1 MNKEFN
7 KGLLLAGFGSFWWG
21 FFGVIYFKYIAY
33 IGHIELVVHRCLWTA
48 FTLILTTFFFSKW
61 NIFFKIVKNKSN
73 LFYLF
78 ISGFLIFINWGV
90 WIYAIATNRII
101 DASFGYFIM
110 PILSV
115 MLGYLFFKEKLNKKR
130 VFSIM
135 LVILYILFLL
145 IVSIKSLPW
154 VGLIVA
160 LSWGFYNLVRKKINV
175 DTDVGLLIE
184 SLFILPF
191 ALLAFY
197 LIASKGYNDFQL
209 SDPSM
214 MLFIYLAGPMT
225 VIPLFLYVR
234 GVELCGLGPTGMI
247 FYITPTFQFL
257 LGYFYYNEPF
267 SITKLV
273 SFIFIWIAV
282 IIYLKDLNAVSYT
295 HLTLPTKL
303 TG

>member
-7 KGLLLAGFGSFWWG
+7 NGLLLAGLGSFWWG
-21 FFGVIYFKYIAY
+21 FFGVIYFKYISY
-33 IGHIELVVHRCLWTA
+33 IGYIELVIHRCLWTA
-48 FTLILTTFFFSKW
+48 FTLIITTFIFKKW
-61 NIFFKIVKNKSN
+61 DIFFKILKNKFY
-73 LFYLF
+73 LFYLI
-78 ISGFLIFINWGV
+78 ISGFLIFSNWGV

-115 MLGYLFFKEKLNKKR
+115 MLGYIFFKEKLNKKR
-130 VFSIM
+130 IFAIVLVVLSIF
-135 LVILYILFLL
+135 FLL

-160 LSWGFYNLVRKKINV
+160 LSWSFYNLVRKKINV

-184 SLFILPF
+184 SLLILPF
-191 ALLAFY
+191 ALVVFY

-209 SDPSM
+209 SDPSL
-214 MLFIYLAGPMT
+214 MLFIFLAGPMT

-247 FYITPTFQFL
+247 FYITPTLQFV

-282 IIYLKDLNAVSYT
+282 IIYLKDLNDVN
-295 HLTLPTKL
+295 
-303 TG
+303 

>member
-61 NIFFKIVKNKSN
+61 NIFFQIVKNKSN
-73 LFYLF
+73 LFYLL

-130 VFSIM
+130 IFSIL
-135 LVILYILFLL
+135 LVILSILFLI

-184 SLFILPF
+184 SLFILPI

-197 LIASKGYNDFQL
+197 LIASKGYNDFKL

-214 MLFIYLAGPMT
+214 MFFIYLAGPMT

-267 SITKLV
+267 SLTKLV

-282 IIYLKDLNAVSYT
+282 IIYLKDLHETN
-295 HLTLPTKL
+295 
-303 TG
+303 